1 MLDRIGEFLLDSHM
15 KKRAIWTVVPAL
27 ALGLGAC
34 KKTEAPTP
42 PPAAETP
49 APAAPDATAKPATE
63 TPAPAPAPKP
73 SALSVEERAAKLGFA
88 KHLPQD
94 TEVVMSFHN
103 GSKAVDRVKS
113 SKLWKLVQSE
123 MGMGVMDDGAG
134 AADEEMDEDLPLPES
149 EQDAEVPAAADADAA
164 DPADADDSEPVGPA
178 TLFGTE
184 FTVALGKSTGAQTS
198 NLVTAATRMNYF
210 RMRYLTKA
218 VLENAKSGDFSNM
231 LEVLAEMDG
240 EELGKNM
247 ASDPKSGVGLFE
259 KMSMPPFYIAFRT
272 TADQKA
278 GAAQQLASLTEQI
291 AMFGEEITEPAEVEK
306 AGAKFAGQKIVGA
319 KIAGKAAEDRSE
331 LDELLGKE
339 EADKFLAA
347 VGKKD
352 LYVLSGTLGDYVVLF
367 VGASLDD
374 LKFAESPA
382 DSILAGDALAFC
394 DPYASKDLAAFVYGQ
409 KEMLDQL
416 AAANTGM
423 SYLVEGLRDGMAGS
437 EVLGD
442 TRDLETL
449 LRMVGER
456 EEALRK
462 LATNDALGIAA
473 FFEEG
478 LKIETYGGTDMG
490 AADWKTPGKL
500 ASLGDSEDVLMF
512 ASMTSNAAYDE
523 KVRAY
528 GETLMETAYAITMK
542 AADLKIESEELAQFK
557 GMAQMFDTKFRPDLV
572 AVWGA
577 LTTDLGAGLGA
588 ESAFVVDLKGAMP
601 AVPGVPQ
608 PVVNEAKVPRISVIA
623 PVTDR
628 AKLSGA
634 WEKLNTSATSILGKI
649 SEMTGQEIPMQKPIS
664 SEKDGLTTWFFSF
677 PFFNDDFMPSV
688 TVGDKW
694 FAASTSKVQ
703 AVDLIK
709 KADQSTATKDGV
721 WFKMDFNTLRKYSN
735 ETVDVLEKN
744 KEALGMGDEDLKQ
757 ARKIIAA
764 TEDLDK
770 LTVHAR
776 RENGKLRSSVHFKT
790 H

>member
-1 MLDRIGEFLLDSHM
+1 MLDQGGEFLLPFDM

-49 APAAPDATAKPATE
+49 APAAEEKPAAD
-63 TPAPAPAPKP
+63 TPAPVAPKP
-73 SALSVEERAAKLGFA
+73 AGLTVEERAAKLGFA

-94 TEVVMSFHN
+94 TELVMSFHN
-103 GSKAVDRVKS
+103 GSKTVDRVKS

-123 MGMGVMDDGAG
+123 MGMGMMDDGAG
-134 AADEEMDEDLPLPES
+134 AGDDEMDEDMALPEG
-149 EQDAEVPAAADADAA
+149 EQDEEIPAAADA
-164 DPADADDSEPVGPA
+164 ADAGEADEPVGPA

-184 FTVALGKSTGAQTS
+184 FTVALGKNTGVQTS
-198 NLVTAATRMNYF
+198 NLMTAATRMNYF

-218 VLENAKSGDFSNM
+218 VLDNAKSGDFSNM
-231 LEVLAEMDG
+231 LEVLADMDG
-240 EELGKNM
+240 EELAKNM
-247 ASDPKSGVGLFE
+247 ATDPKSGVGLFE

-272 TADQKA
+272 TAEQKA

-291 AMFGEEITEPAEVEK
+291 AMFGQEVTEPAEVEK

-319 KIAGKAAEDRSE
+319 KIAGKAEEDRSE
-331 LDELLGKE
+331 MDELFGKE
-339 EADKFLAA
+339 ETDKFIAA
-347 VGKKD
+347 IGKKD

-367 VGASLDD
+367 IGASLDD
-374 LKFAESPA
+374 LKFADTPA
-382 DSILAGDALAFC
+382 NSILAGDALAFC
-394 DPYASKDLAAFVYGQ
+394 DPYASKELAAFVYGQ

-416 AAANTGM
+416 AAANTGLA
-423 SYLVEGLRDGMAGS
+423 YLVDGLRDGMAGS
-437 EVLGD
+437 DALGD

-462 LATNDALGIAA
+462 LASNDTMGIAA

-478 LKIETYGGTDMG
+478 LKIETFGGTDMG
-490 AADWKTPGKL
+490 AADWKTPCKL
-500 ASLGDSEDVLMF
+500 SSLGDSEDVLVF

-542 AADLKIESEELAQFK
+542 AADLKIESDEFTQFK

-572 AVWGA
+572 AAWGA
-577 LTTDLGAGLGA
+577 LTTDVGAGLGA
-588 ESAFVVDLKGAMP
+588 ESAFLVDLKGAMP

-608 PVVNEAKVPRISVIA
+608 PVVNEAKVPRVSIIA

-628 AKLSGA
+628 AKLAGA
-634 WEKLNTSATSILGKI
+634 WDKLNTSATSILGKV

-703 AVDLIK
+703 ALDLIK
-709 KADQSTATKDGV
+709 KADQSTGGKDGV
-721 WFKMDFNTLRKYSN
+721 WFKMDFNTLRKYSD
-735 ETVDVLEKN
+735 ETVAVLEKN
-744 KEALGMGDEDLKQ
+744 KDALGMGEDDLKQ
-757 ARKIIAA
+757 ARKVIAA

-770 LTVHAR
+770 LTFHAR